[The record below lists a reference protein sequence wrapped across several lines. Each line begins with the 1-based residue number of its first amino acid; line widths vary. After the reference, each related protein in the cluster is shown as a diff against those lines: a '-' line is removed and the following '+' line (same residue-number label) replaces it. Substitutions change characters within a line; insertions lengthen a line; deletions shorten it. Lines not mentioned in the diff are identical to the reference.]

1 MREHERGTHAPRYQR
16 LFEPTCL
23 SLVYHIAALT
33 TSLRVV
39 LLDYSS
45 SPKTDLT
52 FTWDTRN
59 TPTIFR
65 FFSFFLFFVSFSP
78 VSNEYTESCKYISN
92 LGRKSRG
99 CLINHLPFYSPY
111 WRKSMSSVRQTCSS
125 YFLWTSSRSPR
136 LVEEYTRSRFALDL
150 DACSE
155 NILTF
160 REIPYVSSYAK
171 KKNEMSLAIAWKEVL
186 LSSCLSKSIHFSHS
200 RVNVR
205 YNFLSFYAQ
214 KISRE

>member
-65 FFSFFLFFVSFSP
+65 FFSFFLFFLYPFPPFRTSIR
-78 VSNEYTESCKYISN
+78 NRANISN
-92 LGRKSRG
+92 LGIKSRG
-99 CLINHLPFYSPY
+99 CLINHLPFYSLY
-111 WRKSMSSVRQTCSS
+111 WRKSMSSVRQTRSS
-125 YFLWTSSRSPR
+125 YCLWWSLSTSSRSPR

-171 KKNEMSLAIAWKEVL
+171 KKRDEPCDGDSMERSSTFLVSL
-186 LSSCLSKSIHFSHS
+186 
-200 RVNVR
+200 
-205 YNFLSFYAQ
+205 
-214 KISRE
+214 

>member
-65 FFSFFLFFVSFSP
+65 FFSFFLFFLYPFPPFRTSIR
-78 VSNEYTESCKYISN
+78 NRANISN
-92 LGRKSRG
+92 LGIKSRG

-111 WRKSMSSVRQTCSS
+111 WRKSMSSVRRIVSGD
-125 YFLWTSSRSPR
+125 LSRR
-136 LVEEYTRSRFALDL
+136 RVVLQDWWRSIHALD
-150 DACSE
+150 
-155 NILTF
+155 
-160 REIPYVSSYAK
+160 
-171 KKNEMSLAIAWKEVL
+171 
-186 LSSCLSKSIHFSHS
+186 SH
-200 RVNVR
+200 
-205 YNFLSFYAQ
+205 
-214 KISRE
+214 

>member
-65 FFSFFLFFVSFSP
+65 FFSFFLFFISFSP
-78 VSNEYTESCKYISN
+78 VSNEYNRANILN

-111 WRKSMSSVRQTCSS
+111 WRKSMSSVRRIVSGD
-125 YFLWTSSRSPR
+125 LSRR
-136 LVEEYTRSRFALDL
+136 RVVLQDWWRSIHALD
-150 DACSE
+150 
-155 NILTF
+155 
-160 REIPYVSSYAK
+160 
-171 KKNEMSLAIAWKEVL
+171 
-186 LSSCLSKSIHFSHS
+186 SH
-200 RVNVR
+200 
-205 YNFLSFYAQ
+205 
-214 KISRE
+214 

>member
-65 FFSFFLFFVSFSP
+65 FFSFFLFFISFSP
-78 VSNEYTESCKYISN
+78 VSNEYNRANISN

-111 WRKSMSSVRQTCSS
+111 WRKSMSSVRRIVSGD
-125 YFLWTSSRSPR
+125 LSRR
-136 LVEEYTRSRFALDL
+136 RVVLQDWWRSIHALD
-150 DACSE
+150 
-155 NILTF
+155 
-160 REIPYVSSYAK
+160 
-171 KKNEMSLAIAWKEVL
+171 
-186 LSSCLSKSIHFSHS
+186 SH
-200 RVNVR
+200 
-205 YNFLSFYAQ
+205 
-214 KISRE
+214 